1 MKITSTL
8 TAGLVAAL
16 LSAACSKSSIEPATG
31 MEVGAENEPSTV
43 TLATTTSTTV
53 LHTQRPVSYSVSS
66 NIGGFLEAL
75 PGNYSSTSTK
85 HPLIIYLHSY
95 MEMGNGSTDLGKIS
109 SQAIPKLIK
118 DGHFPAT
125 FSVNGQVFSFIVL
138 SPQFKTWPRA
148 TDVQD
153 MIRFASSRYRV
164 DPARV
169 YICGISMGGGG
180 TWLYGSD
187 FSKTT
192 AAIVTMAGAQSL
204 KDQGAYNIATAALPV
219 WAFHNG
225 SDTVV
230 NPNFTY
236 SWISRIK
243 KYGNPVV
250 PRQTIFN
257 SYAHDCWAKASY
269 PGYKETINGISRN
282 IYEWMLTYRRS
293 V

>member
-1 MKITSTL
+1 M
-8 TAGLVAAL
+8 AL
-16 LSAACSKSSIEPATG
+16 LVTSCSKSHIDPLDEMTVA
-31 MEVGAENEPSTV
+31 AENQAPTA
-43 TLATTTSTTV
+43 TAATATTS
-53 LHTQRPVSYSVSS
+53 LHVQRPISYNINS
-66 NIGGFLEAL
+66 NIGGYLEAL
-75 PGNYSSTSTK
+75 PGGYNSASTK

-95 MEMGNGSTDLGKIS
+95 MEMGNGSADLGKVS
-109 SQAIPKLIK
+109 SHAIPKLIK
-118 DGHFPAT
+118 EGRFPTT

-138 SPQFKTWPRA
+138 SPQFKTWPKA
-148 TDVQD
+148 TDVSE

-164 DPARV
+164 DPARI

-187 FSKTT
+187 FSKAP

-204 KDQGAYNIATAALPV
+204 KDQGAYNMASAALPV
-219 WAFHNG
+219 WAFHNSG
-225 SDTVV
+225 DTVV
-230 NPNFTY
+230 NTNFTY

-269 PGYKETINGISRN
+269 PKYKETINGVSRN
-282 IYEWMLTYRRS
+282 IYEWMLMYKRS